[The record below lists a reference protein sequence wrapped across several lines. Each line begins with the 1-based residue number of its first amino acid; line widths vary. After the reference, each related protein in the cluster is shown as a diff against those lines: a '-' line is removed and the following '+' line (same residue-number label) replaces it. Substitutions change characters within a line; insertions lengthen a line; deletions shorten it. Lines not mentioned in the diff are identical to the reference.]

1 MLQGAMHGGQ
11 GRLQAERAVG
21 PEPWAFIRLPGWS
34 PLWAKSRLVSSN
46 LCGVVWGGA
55 ECSYL
60 TEHKKTL
67 GAWAFI
73 TKNLHLL
80 VALQAVI

>member
-1 MLQGAMHGGQ
+1 MLQGAMQGGQ

-46 LCGVVWGGA
+46 LCGV
-55 ECSYL
+55 E
-60 TEHKKTL
+60 
-67 GAWAFI
+67 
-73 TKNLHLL
+73 
-80 VALQAVI
+80 